1 MVEFEEPQ
9 ASSAAAPL
17 TRLPFPPATKQHILN
32 CSFHAWHPKYRKFTP
47 KARLIPL
54 SRSFLDY
61 LRADGIVLPPDD
73 EGPRR
78 DWSDDDSGIFSS
90 TENPDDDDDEDADPS
105 REWPE
110 IHSAIRETI
119 AELGGKVCPK
129 LNWSAPKDATWIN
142 ATNTMD
148 CRSPSDVYMML
159 KSSDFVTHDL
169 EHAFAGTDDDDEDTK
184 ALREGSSSAIDPE
197 IPYHLVLRKFF
208 MINPSVEFR
217 CFVRHRRLLA
227 ITQRDPNHYEFLS
240 PMIGQL
246 RSVIQ
251 SFFNE
256 HLCASFPDPNFVFDV
271 YIPPKHD
278 KVWLIDIN
286 PWAQRTDPLLFS
298 WLELLTMSGPEEFEA
313 KMKKEKDEEEKE
325 GFVRLQLRPA
335 QQPTPTSPS
344 GTANEDAD
352 DSDADTATPGHSDDD
367 EEADEEI
374 WIPELRLVKKD
385 DPEAYSFASP
395 AYSAHKLPK
404 DVVDASNAGEGG
416 MREFAERWKEILAK
430 EQAADANY
438 DSSDDEA

>member
-1 MVEFEEPQ
+1 MPC
-9 ASSAAAPL
+9 
-17 TRLPFPPATKQHILN
+17 LP
-32 CSFHAWHPKYRKFTP
+32 CRYRKVTP

-54 SRSFLDY
+54 PRPFLNY

-73 EGPRR
+73 EAPRR

-90 TENPDDDDDEDADPS
+90 TENPDENEDDEDPS
-105 REWPE
+105 REWPDV
-110 IHSAIRETI
+110 HNAIREIIT
-119 AELGGKVCPK
+119 ELGGKVCPK

-148 CRSPSDVYMML
+148 CRTPGDIYMML

-169 EHAFAGTDDDDEDTK
+169 EQAFIDTEDN
-184 ALREGSSSAIDPE
+184 GSNSTVPE

-217 CFVRHRRLLA
+217 CFVRNRRLLA

-251 SFFNE
+251 SFFDE
-256 HLCASFPDPNFVFDV
+256 TLRDSFPDLNFAFDV
-271 YIPPKHD
+271 YIPPKYD

-298 WLELLTMSGPEEFEA
+298 WLELLTMDGPEEFEE

-325 GFVRLQLRPA
+325 GFVRLKLAPVNA
-335 QQPTPTSPS
+335 APS
-344 GTANEDAD
+344 DAESAAVPSSAD
-352 DSDADTATPGHSDDD
+352 DDEDSDAKTETPDSDD
-367 EEADEEI
+367 EADEEI

-385 DPEAYSFASP
+385 DPEAYSFASQ

-404 DVVDASNAGEGG
+404 DVVDASKAGEGG
-416 MREFAERWKEILAK
+416 MREFAEKWKEILAR

-438 DSSDDEA
+438 SSSEDEA